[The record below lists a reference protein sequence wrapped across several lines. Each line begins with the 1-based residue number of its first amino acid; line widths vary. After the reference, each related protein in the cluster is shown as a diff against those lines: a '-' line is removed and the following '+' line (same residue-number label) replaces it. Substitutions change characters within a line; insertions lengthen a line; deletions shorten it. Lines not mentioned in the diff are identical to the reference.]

1 MRTLLRV
8 LLWSCLVMVTWSLY
22 VLNISPPAEAE
33 AGDHEDLASSLQP
46 ATSGTSCSSPM
57 FPTAMPPPPKP
68 PPTPL
73 LPSGPNDADGVH

>member
-1 MRTLLRV
+1 MRTLLRA

-46 ATSGTSCSSPM
+46 ATSGTSAGEAGRG
-57 FPTAMPPPPKP
+57 TAAMLYSLASVD
-68 PPTPL
+68 T
-73 LPSGPNDADGVH
+73 ADT

>member
-46 ATSGTSCSSPM
+46 ATSGTSAGEAGRGSTASPVW
-57 FPTAMPPPPKP
+57 
-68 PPTPL
+68 TPRIRDIRDNVT
-73 LPSGPNDADGVH
+73 S

>member
-33 AGDHEDLASSLQP
+33 VGDHEDLASSLQP
-46 ATSGTSCSSPM
+46 ATSGTSAGEAGRD
-57 FPTAMPPPPKP
+57 TAAMLYSLASVD
-68 PPTPL
+68 T
-73 LPSGPNDADGVH
+73 ADT

>member
-46 ATSGTSCSSPM
+46 ATSGTSAGEAGRG
-57 FPTAMPPPPKP
+57 TAAMLYSLASVD
-68 PPTPL
+68 T
-73 LPSGPNDADGVH
+73 ADT

>member
-33 AGDHEDLASSLQP
+33 AREDLASSLQP
-46 ATSGTSCSSPM
+46 ATSGTSAGEAGRGAAAVLYSLASVD
-57 FPTAMPPPPKP
+57 TADTRHM
-68 PPTPL
+68 
-73 LPSGPNDADGVH
+73 

>member
-22 VLNISPPAEAE
+22 VLNISPPAEAG

-46 ATSGTSCSSPM
+46 ATSGTSAGEAGRG
-57 FPTAMPPPPKP
+57 TAAMLYSLASVD
-68 PPTPL
+68 T
-73 LPSGPNDADGVH
+73 ADT

>member
-46 ATSGTSCSSPM
+46 ATSGTSAGEAGRGTGAMLYSLASVD
-57 FPTAMPPPPKP
+57 TAD
-68 PPTPL
+68 T
-73 LPSGPNDADGVH
+73 